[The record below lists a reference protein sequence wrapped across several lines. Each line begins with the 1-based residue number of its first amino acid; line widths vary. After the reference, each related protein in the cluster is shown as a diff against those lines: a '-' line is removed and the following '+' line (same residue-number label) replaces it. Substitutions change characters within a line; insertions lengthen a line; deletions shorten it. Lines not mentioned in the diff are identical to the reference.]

1 MRNDL
6 IDLKY
11 IRIPMHEYIRINDKE
26 KRYSLSDALYIPYHR
41 NIYTFQRAYKLCFAK
56 HIYKT
61 IYILTCSVVCQTKA
75 HHIVVPFVMESPLFN
90 TLI

>member
-6 IDLKY
+6 NDLKY

-26 KRYSLSDALYIPYHR
+26 KRYSLSDTLYIPYRR

-56 HIYKT
+56 HIYKI
-61 IYILTCSVVCQTKA
+61 IYILTSCGVCQTKA
-75 HHIVVPFVMESPLFN
+75 HHIVVPFVMASPLFL
-90 TLI
+90 TLS